1 MADPALTP
9 VTEGLLHFSLR
20 SLAEDMLEADTT
32 LHERVDALWAKVHSL
47 MAYINSLEQ
56 RIAQLE
62 GAPECTD
69 VPCNYLHELD

>member
-1 MADPALTP
+1 MVDPAPRL
-9 VTEGLLHFSLR
+9 VTEGLLHASVR

-32 LHERVDALWAKVHSL
+32 LHERVDALWAKVHSIL
-47 MAYINSLEQ
+47 AYVASLER

-69 VPCNYLHELD
+69 VPCDYLHELD

>member
-1 MADPALTP
+1 MAAPASQP
-9 VTEGLLHFSLR
+9 VTEALLHLSLR

-32 LHERVDALWAKVHSL
+32 LHERVDALWNKVHSL
-47 MAYINSLEQ
+47 MACIVSLER

-69 VPCNYLHELD
+69 MPCNYLHELD

>member
-1 MADPALTP
+1 
-9 VTEGLLHFSLR
+9 
-20 SLAEDMLEADTT
+20 MLEADTT